1 MTESALV
8 SIAAIIV
15 LGIGAQWLAWRL
27 RLPAILLLLLAGF
40 FAGPITGVVNPDELL
55 GDSLFP
61 IVSLAVGIILF
72 EGGLTL
78 KLDEL
83 RNMRKVVFLLISV
96 GALITWTVGT
106 LAAYW
111 IVGMSFRLSLIVG
124 AIFIVTGPTVV
135 LPLLRQVRPRGQVAT
150 VLKWEGIL
158 IDPIGATVAILVLEG
173 VMATESGDTPLH
185 LLFVGVSE
193 TMAAGAVV
201 GLIAGFIMVQALK
214 RFWIPDYLQ
223 NPISLMFVVAA
234 FALADELRPEAG
246 LLATTIMGI
255 YLANQHVVSIKHIV
269 QFKEDLGILLLSS
282 LFIVL
287 AARLETGT
295 LSNLGLR
302 GLGFLAA
309 LMLVGRPLAVFVS
322 TRGSSL
328 SWNERTFMAMLAP
341 RGIVAVSVAS
351 LFALELHEVNYA
363 GYEQIVPLT
372 FLVVVG
378 TVTIYGLSAGRLARL
393 LKLSQPQANGILIVG
408 AQDWAC
414 EMAKAL
420 MEGDCCDDV
429 LLVDSNWDKVSAAKL
444 DGLPVIY
451 ASILSEAALN
461 EIDTSRTGR
470 LLALTSNDEVNSL
483 AALRFTDMF
492 ERANV
497 FQLPLQNAEKRRQ
510 DVSLERHLVGRSLFG
525 STITYTYLQRRFEQG
540 AVVKIVKL
548 TKAFPYEAFHR
559 YYGTTAVPL
568 FLVEESGKLTVLT
581 ADNGVTPRVGQ
592 TLIALVDPVEKPHS
606 GNVIPADGGDAV
618 LLTGDRATIR
628 P

>member
-8 SIAAIIV
+8 SIASIAV

-40 FAGPITGVVNPDELL
+40 FAGPITGLVKPDELL

-61 IVSLAVGIILF
+61 VVSLAVGIILF

-83 RNMRKVVFLLISV
+83 RNLRKVIFLLISV
-96 GALITWTVGT
+96 GALITWIVGT

-111 IVGMSFRLSLIVG
+111 IVGMPFRLSLVVG

-135 LPLLRQVRPRGQVAT
+135 LPLLRQVRPRGQVAA

-158 IDPIGATVAILVLEG
+158 IDPVGATVAILVLEG
-173 VMATESGDTPLH
+173 MLAAESRDDSAW
-185 LLFVGVSE
+185 LLFRGAGE
-193 TMAAGAVV
+193 TMAIGAVV
-201 GLIAGFIMVQALK
+201 GLVAGFVMVQLLK
-214 RFWIPDYLQ
+214 RFWIPDFLQ
-223 NPISLMFVVAA
+223 NPISLMLVVAA
-234 FALADELRPEAG
+234 FTLADELMPEAG

-255 YLANQHVVSIKHIV
+255 YLANQHSVSVKHIV

-287 AARLETGT
+287 AARLEIGT

-302 GLGFLAA
+302 GVGFLAA

-322 TRGSSL
+322 TLGSTLTWS
-328 SWNERTFMAMLAP
+328 ERAFTAMLAP

-351 LFALELHEVNYA
+351 LFALELHEVNYP

-393 LKLSQPQANGILIVG
+393 LKLSQPRANGLLIVG

-420 MEGDCCDDV
+420 MDGGCCDDV

-444 DGLPVIY
+444 DGLPVVY

-461 EIDTSRTGR
+461 EIDTSRIGR

-497 FQLPLQNAEKRRQ
+497 FQLPLQNAEKRRH
-510 DVSLERHLVGRSLFG
+510 DVSLEQHLVGRSLFG

-540 AVVKIVKL
+540 AVIKMVKL
-548 TKAFPYEAFHR
+548 TKEFPYESFRR

-568 FLVEESGKLTVLT
+568 FMVEESGKLTILT
-581 ADNGVTPRVGQ
+581 ADNGVTPRAGQ
-592 TLIALVDPVEKPHS
+592 TLIALVDPVEEPHAA
-606 GNVIPADGGDAV
+606 NVIPADAGEGV
-618 LLTGDRATIR
+618 LHANDRVAIR

>member
-8 SIAAIIV
+8 SIASIAV

-40 FAGPITGVVNPDELL
+40 FAGPITGLVKPDELL

-61 IVSLAVGIILF
+61 VVSLAVGIILF

-78 KLDEL
+78 KLEEL
-83 RNMRKVVFLLISV
+83 RNLRKVVFLLISI
-96 GALITWTVGT
+96 GAFITWVVGT

-111 IVGMSFRLSLIVG
+111 IVGMTFQLSLVVG

-135 LPLLRQVRPRGQVAT
+135 LPLLRQVRPRGQVAA

-158 IDPIGATVAILVLEG
+158 IDPVGATVAVLVLEG
-173 VMATESGDTPLH
+173 VLAVESGDAPH
-185 LLFVGVSE
+185 LLLLGMGE
-193 TMAAGAVV
+193 TLAAGAAI
-201 GLIAGFIMVQALK
+201 GLVAGFVLVQLLK
-214 RFWIPDYLQ
+214 RFWVPDFLQ

-234 FALADELRPEAG
+234 FTLADEIMPEAG
-246 LLATTIMGI
+246 LLATTVMGI
-255 YLANQHVVSIKHIV
+255 YLANQHAVSVKHIV

-287 AARLETGT
+287 AARLQTDT

-302 GLGFLAA
+302 GIGFLAV
-309 LMLVGRPLAVFVS
+309 LMLIGRPLAVLVS
-322 TRGSSL
+322 TLGSPLTWS
-328 SWNERTFMAMLAP
+328 ERAFTALLAP

-378 TVTIYGLSAGRLARL
+378 TVTIYGLSAGRLTRL
-393 LKLSQPQANGILIVG
+393 LKLSQPQANGLLIVG

-420 MEGDCCDDV
+420 IDGGCCDDV

-444 DGLPVIY
+444 DGLPVVY
-451 ASILSEAALN
+451 ASILSETALN
-461 EIDTSRTGR
+461 EIDTSRIGR

-492 ERANV
+492 GRANV
-497 FQLPLQNAEKRRQ
+497 FQLPLHNAEKRRH
-510 DVSLERHLVGRSLFG
+510 DVSLEQHLVGRSLFG
-525 STITYTYLQRRFEQG
+525 STITYTYLERRFEKG
-540 AVVKIVKL
+540 AVIKMVKL
-548 TKAFPYEAFHR
+548 TREFPYEAFRR
-559 YYGTTAVPL
+559 YYGPTAIPL
-568 FLVEESGKLTVLT
+568 FLVEESGRLTVLT
-581 ADNGVTPRVGQ
+581 ADNGTTPRAGQ
-592 TLIALVDPVEKPHS
+592 TLIALVDPVAEPRVED
-606 GNVIPADGGDAV
+606 VIPADAGES
-618 LLTGDRATIR
+618 LLRAGERATIR